1 MKPSLISQNS
11 NQSPFLFLM
20 PAMAAVTSSISIY
33 SPNYNFVVKASK
45 LPSSIKPTSR
55 TSKSS
60 TEPGKTIPLA
70 KNLAIATTILSPLA
84 SSPLALAAKQIAQS
98 PQEDN
103 RGLVL
108 LVPVAAAVGW
118 VLFNILGPAL
128 NQLNKMR
135 SDKMT
140 IVGLGLGGLITATS
154 GAWLV
159 PAATAASEII
169 ENEGVSEGGNNGLLP
184 LVVAGAVALEVLL
197 LNSMQPKSEEKGANH

>member
-1 MKPSLISQNS
+1 
-11 NQSPFLFLM
+11 
-20 PAMAAVTSSISIY
+20 MAAVTSSITIY
-33 SPNYNFVVKASK
+33 SPNYKCVVKASK
-45 LPSSIKPTSR
+45 LPSSLKPTSR
-55 TSKSS
+55 TSKLS
-60 TEPGKTIPLA
+60 TEPEKTIPLA
-70 KNLAIATTILSPLA
+70 KNLAIASTILSPLA
-84 SSPLALAAKQIAQS
+84 SSPLALAAKQIAES

-128 NQLNKMR
+128 NQLNRMR
-135 SDKMT
+135 SEKMT

-154 GAWLV
+154 AWLV
-159 PAATAASEII
+159 PAASAASEVI
-169 ENEGVSEGGNNGLLP
+169 ENEGVSEGGNQGLLP